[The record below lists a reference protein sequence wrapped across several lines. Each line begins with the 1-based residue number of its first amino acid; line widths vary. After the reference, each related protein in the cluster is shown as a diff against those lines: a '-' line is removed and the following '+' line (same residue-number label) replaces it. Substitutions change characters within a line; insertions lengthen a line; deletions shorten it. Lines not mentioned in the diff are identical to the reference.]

1 MQDVELSEDQ
11 VIEIVELISR
21 QKLEIERKS
30 IRDEEEG
37 DQTEIDLDYISLQ
50 DAKLRDIIYI
60 NYQVEFKQVQAIMH
74 YYMQTSE
81 GFEQRIMD
89 KEQEIMDASI

>member
-60 NYQVEFKQVQAIMH
+60 NYQVEFKQV
-74 YYMQTSE
+74 
-81 GFEQRIMD
+81 
-89 KEQEIMDASI
+89 